1 MAGTSIKLRRPTL
14 NRDSPIDTDFTPP
27 TTEWMSGTWHVTHS
41 TLPMWKNNRNV
52 TITYKPLD
60 RIENGVYQLDDIVK
74 YQPLKADNI
83 KTIVGVD
90 TQSTQSPGAWD
101 WRGKGWLKLI
111 TSHWEVLGYGK
122 TDAGTPW
129 AVTFF
134 QKTLFTPA
142 GIDIYSKDK
151 GGLQPKF
158 VDAIAKALSDTED
171 PTLKSLATELFVVRS
186 D

>member
-1 MAGTSIKLRRPTL
+1 M
-14 NRDSPIDTDFTPP
+14 
-27 TTEWMSGTWHVTHS
+27 
-41 TLPMWKNNRNV
+41 
-52 TITYKPLD
+52 
-60 RIENGVYQLDDIVK
+60 
-74 YQPLKADNI
+74 
-83 KTIVGVD
+83 
-90 TQSTQSPGAWD
+90 
-101 WRGKGWLKLI
+101 
-111 TSHWEVLGYGK
+111 
-122 TDAGTPW
+122 
-129 AVTFF
+129 TFF